1 MKKKKMKPTTNE
13 VLLEKI
19 KGLSDL
25 IDERFEENSKAH
37 NALIVQTTKTNG
49 NVLNLEKWMQFSK
62 GAIAILSSI
71 VVPILLYLLYLHI
84 AK

>member
-1 MKKKKMKPTTNE
+1 MKKKMKSITNE

-19 KGLSDL
+19 KGLETL
-25 IDERFEENSKAH
+25 IDERFNENSKAH

-62 GAIAILSSI
+62 GAISILSAVI
-71 VVPILLYLLYLHI
+71 LPILLYLLYLHI
-84 AK
+84 AE